1 MNFYHEVTFSLNE
14 WELLLQMFSHLNS
27 ELPIQTLLGKFA
39 NWEFSRKK
47 MIKRISKIE
56 RQELISTDKI

>member
-39 NWEFSRKK
+39 N
-47 MIKRISKIE
+47 
-56 RQELISTDKI
+56 